1 MVSVSSEAEIKKKK
15 NVMPTSCDL
24 FWRKTEAVLSEQIKN
39 TQHRMTW
46 GTSRRKTKDGLTAA
60 ICNHCG
66 VISVLNCSTEIL

>member
-1 MVSVSSEAEIKKKK
+1 MVSVSSEAEIKKK
-15 NVMPTSCDL
+15 NVMSTSCDL
-24 FWRKTEAVLSEQIKN
+24 FWRKTEAVLSEQLKN
-39 TQHRMTW
+39 IQHRMTW